1 MQTSKRNF
9 EQIPVAVVKKIAE
22 LFPVARKTVDG
33 PLSIETPAEETGSPR
48 PAGGALQN
56 KTDGLSTHEDWRDIA
71 QRVQVETDSHK
82 MVQLVQQLIEKLE
95 EEKLRKNRTN

>member
-22 LFPVARKTVDG
+22 LFPVARKTGEG
-33 PLSIETPAEETGSPR
+33 PLSIETPAEETGRPR
-48 PAGGALQN
+48 PAGGALQ
-56 KTDGLSTHEDWRDIA
+56 TDGLSTHEGWRDVA
-71 QRVQVETDSHK
+71 QRVQAETGSHK
-82 MVQLVQQLIEKLE
+82 MVQLVQQLIEKFE

>member
-9 EQIPVAVVKKIAE
+9 EQIPVAVVKRIAQ
-22 LFPVARKTVDG
+22 LFPLARKTGDG
-33 PLSIETPAEETGSPR
+33 PLGLETPAQENGRPL

-56 KTDGLSTHEDWRDIA
+56 KTDGLSTHEGWRDIA
-71 QRVQVETDSHK
+71 QRVQVETDSQK

-95 EEKLRKNRTN
+95 EEKTAKEQD